1 MFSGTMVLFA
11 QDYCIVYRAAV
22 VLFGGRHLPKSVAP
36 RAKSF
41 ALLTIFGVALLNAF
55 VWYFHT
61 TADKVVASQLQ
72 CLLYAPIQ
80 VPAGKAAGT

>member
-1 MFSGTMVLFA
+1 MFSGTMVLSA

-22 VLFGGRHLPKSVAP
+22 VLHGGRDLPKIVTK

-41 ALLTIFGVALLNAF
+41 AIFVIIGIAILNAF

-61 TADKVVASQLQ
+61 TADKVIISR
-72 CLLYAPIQ
+72 LYHLHA
-80 VPAGKAAGT
+80 VF